1 MNRLEEVQL
10 LPRLALL
17 PSDVVM
23 IADHF
28 IYTY

>member
-10 LPRLALL
+10 LPRLPLL
-17 PSDVVM
+17 PSDIVM
-23 IADHF
+23 IADLF